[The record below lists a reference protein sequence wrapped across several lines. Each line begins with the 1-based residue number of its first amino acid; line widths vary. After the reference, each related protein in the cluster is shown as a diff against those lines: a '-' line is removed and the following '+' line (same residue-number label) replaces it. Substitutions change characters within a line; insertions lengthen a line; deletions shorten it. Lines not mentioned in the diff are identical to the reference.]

1 MPKHIIVVDDDKEVR
16 EIVTFALNCN
26 GFEVAAASNGQQLH
40 HLLANQVPDLII
52 LDVMMPGQNGYQ
64 LFHSLRNN
72 PDTQQ
77 IPIIIMT
84 AHAENIYERISADL
98 GAAKHVIKPFHP
110 LDLVEKV
117 RTLLQITP

>member
-40 HLLANQVPDLII
+40 HLLTSQVPDLII

-98 GAAKHVIKPFHP
+98 GAAKHVTKPFHP

-117 RTLLQITP
+117 RALLQITP

>member
-40 HLLANQVPDLII
+40 HLLASQVPDLII

-64 LFHSLRNN
+64 LFHFLRNN

-98 GAAKHVIKPFHP
+98 GAAKHVTKPFHP

-117 RTLLQITP
+117 RALLQITP

>member
-40 HLLANQVPDLII
+40 NLLASQVPDLII

-64 LFHSLRNN
+64 LFHFLRNN

-117 RTLLQITP
+117 RALLQITP

>member
-1 MPKHIIVVDDDKEVR
+1 MPKHIFVVDDDKEVR

-40 HLLANQVPDLII
+40 HLLASQVPDLII

-64 LFHSLRNN
+64 LFHFLRNN

-98 GAAKHVIKPFHP
+98 GAAKHVTKPFHP

-117 RTLLQITP
+117 RALLQITP